1 MSRILLIGCG
11 KEKAISPQAAE
22 DLYTGGLFRA
32 RRAYAEATGL
42 PWRVLSAR
50 YGVVRPDVVLHP
62 YNLTIGDLNWI
73 DRGAW
78 GLGVVAAILDE
89 IDNAARPREVVLE
102 VHAGE
107 DYVEAFREIALQ
119 VGLCVD
125 TPVKGLSIG
134 AQRKWYS
141 ETLKGARA
149 GLVRS

>member
-1 MSRILLIGCG
+1 MSRIVVVGCG
-11 KEKAISPQAAE
+11 KEKAPGERQAQ

-32 RRAYAEATGL
+32 RRAYAEATGH

-50 YGVVRPDVVLHP
+50 YGLVQPDTWLAP
-62 YNLTIGDLNWI
+62 YDQTIGDLSWL

-78 GLGVVAAILDE
+78 CLAVVQAVLDDLPNE
-89 IDNAARPREVVLE
+89 ARPREVVLE

-107 DYVEAFREIALQ
+107 EYVEAFREIALQ

-125 TPVKGLSIG
+125 TPVKGLGIG
-134 AQRKWYS
+134 EQRKWYA
-141 ETLKGARA
+141 EALKAARA